1 MSGRRI
7 GVDSK
12 FQPTRVT
19 DQNMRYLAVTR
30 ERENYFAKLE
40 FSVTR
45 QSGFMERQGRR
56 TMLSGTDVDH
66 INTR

>member
-1 MSGRRI
+1 
-7 GVDSK
+7 
-12 FQPTRVT
+12 
-19 DQNMRYLAVTR
+19 MRYLAVTR
-30 ERENYFAKLE
+30 EKENYFAKIE